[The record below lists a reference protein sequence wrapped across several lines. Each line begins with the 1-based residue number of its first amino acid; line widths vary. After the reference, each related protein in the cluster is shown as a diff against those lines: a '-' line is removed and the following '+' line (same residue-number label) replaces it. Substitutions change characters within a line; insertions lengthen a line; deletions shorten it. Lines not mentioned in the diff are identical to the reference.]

1 MKSVLQIALSFDIL
15 TTPRLF
21 LSGSSRTSCSSQL
34 NIRSGNSD
42 QRSGYVFKRRLVR
55 NLLCGPHLGSLIT
68 TVEARH
74 ERHPYSVSLNNDVF
88 NVLYYNRCHFTTN
101 RYKHLSICTSIRMKK
116 ITRYIVDF
124 IRVMIPHE
132 ICKSKD
138 HHSLC
143 QNIRQLAELTSLS
156 NND

>member
-1 MKSVLQIALSFDIL
+1 
-15 TTPRLF
+15 
-21 LSGSSRTSCSSQL
+21 
-34 NIRSGNSD
+34 
-42 QRSGYVFKRRLVR
+42 
-55 NLLCGPHLGSLIT
+55 
-68 TVEARH
+68 
-74 ERHPYSVSLNNDVF
+74 
-88 NVLYYNRCHFTTN
+88 
-101 RYKHLSICTSIRMKK
+101 MKK